1 MELPRHRTKVWP
13 RLEKFKTLEAV
24 VVISNG
30 RTQNFFLFV
39 VSIVCSALQNLIFFS
54 KCSLVELQKQKNA
67 HFCSQIIIFWWNNSF
82 SKKNHH
88 IKGTLLWKLPSIQDL
103 FGFTDDLSIIF
114 SIQTRLKKPTEK
126 TILMWQN
133 DEPH

>member
-54 KCSLVELQKQKNA
+54 KCSLVELQKQKKNI
-67 HFCSQIIIFWWNNSF
+67 HFHLQNYNILVEYFFLEKKSPYLKEHYCGNCHQYEIFLG
-82 SKKNHH
+82 
-88 IKGTLLWKLPSIQDL
+88 I
-103 FGFTDDLSIIF
+103 LSIIF
-114 SIQTRLKKPTEK
+114 SIQTRLKKTRQK
-126 TILMWQN
+126 KQY
-133 DEPH
+133 